1 MKCPMCGSGNITTV
15 DSRSDHDSIV
25 RRKSA
30 LSVTIGGLP
39 SKLTKTSGTARCK
52 SKRNA
57 REGDQKMINLDRFG
71 GVTEPEDGVYFMTN
85 EQMAEAKEADR
96 LAEIEDLQSE
106 IEDREAELKDL
117 RAQLEELM
125 AG

>member
-1 MKCPMCGSGNITTV
+1 LTAGLTTIASFAV
-15 DSRSDHDSIV
+15 RS
-25 RRKSA
+25 A
-30 LSVTIGGLP
+30 FPVTIGGLP
-39 SKLTKTSGTARCK
+39 SKSTKTSGTAYCK
-52 SKRNA
+52 LKRNA

-85 EQMAEAKEADR
+85 EQMAEAKEANR
-96 LAEIEDLQSE
+96 LAEIEALRSE

-117 RAQLEELM
+117 RAQLADLM

>member
-1 MKCPMCGSGNITTV
+1 LTAGLTTIALFAE
-15 DSRSDHDSIV
+15 RS
-25 RRKSA
+25 A
-30 LSVTIGGLP
+30 FPVTIAGLP
-39 SKLTKTSGTARCK
+39 SKLTKTSGTVHCK

-71 GVTEPEDGVYFMTN
+71 GINEPEDGVYFMTN

-106 IEDREAELKDL
+106 IDNREAELKDL
-117 RAQLEELM
+117 RAQLAELM